1 MSPWAWV
8 ASVISATLIVDIV
21 ATICA
26 YNAGRNKQR
35 QVMFELSKKTAE
47 MARTEQKDALSQ
59 TPKCQCSHIWNVHNK
74 VGGRCHFWGCIC
86 QFYYGEDPTAAG
98 LYSVSKAK
106 PAAPEVKPGI

>member
-1 MSPWAWV
+1 MMNNWAWAVYAALAIIAVV
-8 ASVISATLIVDIV
+8 APMVS
-21 ATICA
+21 
-26 YNAGRNKQR
+26 YQAGRNKQR

-59 TPKCQCSHIWNVHNK
+59 TPKCRCSHIWNVHNK